1 MNLNNNNSHSSR
13 PSESVYYLEIHDEN
27 NSSEA
32 CGSGFPKGV
41 HDAYGMTE
49 MKEGS
54 RVIDSEQMMEMKE
67 GSRVIDSEQMME
79 MKEGSRVIDSEQTA
93 AASLVWQERQC
104 INGGIKSEGERK
116 KDTNRDK

>member
-1 MNLNNNNSHSSR
+1 MLFRSVID
-13 PSESVYYLEIHDEN
+13 SEQMM
-27 NSSEA
+27 
-32 CGSGFPKGV
+32 K
-41 HDAYGMTE
+41 

-54 RVIDSEQMMEMKE
+54 RVIDGEQMMEMKE
-67 GSRVIDSEQMME
+67 GSRVIDSEQMTE
-79 MKEGSRVIDSEQTA
+79 MKEVSRVIDSEQTA